1 MDRAR
6 RGEGPT
12 LLEAR
17 TYRIEGHFVGD
28 PEVYRDHDETMRI
41 FRETDPLKRFR
52 EKAVQSLHFT
62 EAELDEADAACVQR
76 IADAKRFALESPYP
90 DAADYQKYLYAD

>member
-1 MDRAR
+1 
-6 RGEGPT
+6 
-12 LLEAR
+12 
-17 TYRIEGHFVGD
+17 
-28 PEVYRDHDETMRI
+28 MR
-41 FRETDPLKRFR
+41 
-52 EKAVQSLHFT
+52 SLHFT